1 MGEHQGLLAAF
12 LWYNT
17 GMRTIAEN
25 ANDFA
30 DLRTADGGNCIYVD
44 KTDYFHRLVTAGSKK
59 LFFIAR
65 PRRFGK
71 SLMITT
77 FKYIFQGRRELFKGL
92 KIDRA
97 DYDWKVHPVIH
108 IDFGCCAAAT
118 YAVFR
123 DALPNVMRIAL
134 EASGYTYDKG
144 LSPAMNFLNAVI
156 WHFNR
161 GTPCVVLID
170 EYDDP
175 VAKTLANP
183 AEAELVRN
191 ELAAIYGQI
200 KGKADMIRFLM
211 ITGVSK
217 FTKMSVFSALSNLTD
232 ISPLPEYAEMLGY
245 TEDDL
250 DEYFGE
256 HMAAHAKVM
265 DLTDGQ
271 YRAELKRWYNGYRFS
286 PDKPV
291 TVYNPVSTGLT
302 FAYPRNEFRGT
313 WTATGRPSML
323 MNFIRREGLLAIDY
337 EKGVTAREND
347 FDVTDIRNLRAVAM
361 LYQTGYLTI
370 KDYRDGRYLLGIP
383 DEEVRRD
390 LLLLVAAQSAERDE
404 TWVGQT
410 VDHLLDGEFDD
421 FFDGLRSLFAHL
433 PYGEKEERTH
443 EMNFERNLKI
453 LFWAFGYETVCEDRQ
468 TGGRADIVVKYSKA
482 IYVFELKRDGTAA
495 DALAQIREK
504 GYEKPYLADGRPVY
518 LIGLAFDS
526 KTRQLVDAAWEADRP
541 A

>member
-1 MGEHQGLLAAF
+1 
-12 LWYNT
+12 
-17 GMRTIAEN
+17 MRTIAEN

-30 DLRTADGGNCIYVD
+30 DLRTADGGNCVYVD
-44 KTDYFHRLVTAGSKK
+44 KTDYFHRLVTAGSKR

-77 FKYIFQGRRELFKGL
+77 FKYIFEGRRELFRGL
-92 KIDRA
+92 KIDRT

-108 IDFGCCAAAT
+108 LNFGNCAAAT
-118 YAVFR
+118 YADF
-123 DALPNVMRIAL
+123 ASLLPNVMRLAL
-134 EASGYTYDKG
+134 EDSGFAYDG
-144 LSPAMNFLNAVI
+144 NLPPAANFLNAIV
-156 WHFNR
+156 WHFKR

-175 VAKTLANP
+175 VARALANP
-183 AEAELVRN
+183 AEAEQVRDA
-191 ELAAIYGQI
+191 LASIYGQI
-200 KGKADMIRFLM
+200 KDKTHMIRFLM

-245 TEDDL
+245 TEEEL

-265 DLTDGQ
+265 GLSDEQ

-286 PDKPV
+286 PKKPV

-302 FAYPRNEFRGT
+302 FANPDDEFRGT

-323 MNFIRREGLLAIDY
+323 MNFIKREGLLAIDY
-337 EKGVTAREND
+337 ERGVTVRENA

-370 KDYRDGRYLLGIP
+370 KDYRGGRYLLGVP

-404 TWVGQT
+404 TWVGRT

-421 FFDGLRSLFAHL
+421 FFDGLKCLFAHL
-433 PYGEKEERTH
+433 PYGEKEGRAH

-468 TGGRADIVVKYSKA
+468 TGGRADLVAKCPEGIF
-482 IYVFELKRDGTAA
+482 VFELKRDGTAA
-495 DALAQIREK
+495 DALAQIREQ
-504 GYEKPYLADGRPVY
+504 GYATPYLADGRPVWA
-518 LIGLAFDS
+518 IGLAFDS
-526 KTRQLVDAAWEADRP
+526 STRQLVDAKEERLG
-541 A
+541 

>member
-1 MGEHQGLLAAF
+1 MK
-12 LWYNT
+12 
-17 GMRTIAEN
+17 TIAEN
-25 ANDFA
+25 ANDFV
-30 DLRTADGGNCIYVD
+30 DLRTADGGNCVYVD

-77 FKYIFQGRRELFKGL
+77 FKYIFEGRRELFKGL

-108 IDFGCCAAAT
+108 LNFGLCARGT
-118 YAVFR
+118 YVAFMREMPAVVKT
-123 DALPNVMRIAL
+123 AITN
-134 EASGYTYDKG
+134 SGYAYDT
-144 LSPAMNFLNAVI
+144 SEAPAVNFLNAI
-156 WHFNR
+156 EWHFTQ

-175 VAKTLANP
+175 VARALANP
-183 AEAELVRN
+183 DEAELIRD
-191 ELAAIYGQI
+191 ELAGFYGKI
-200 KGKADMIRFLM
+200 KDRTHMIRFLM

-245 TEDDL
+245 TEEEL

-256 HMAAHAKVM
+256 HMAAHAMVM
-265 DLTDGQ
+265 GLSDEA

-286 PDKPV
+286 PEKAV

-302 FAYPRNEFRGT
+302 FAYPRDEFRGT

-323 MNFIRREGLLAIDY
+323 MNFIKREGLLAIDY
-337 EKGVTAREND
+337 ERGVTAREND

-370 KDYRDGRYLLGIP
+370 KDYRGGRYLLGVP

-390 LLLLVAAQSAERDE
+390 LLLLVAAQSAEKDE
-404 TWVGQT
+404 TWVGRT
-410 VDHLLDGEFDD
+410 VDSLLDGDFEG

-433 PYGEKEERTH
+433 PYGEKEGRAH

-468 TGGRADIVVKYSKA
+468 TGGRADLVAKCPEG

-495 DALAQIREK
+495 DALGQIREK
-504 GYEKPYLADGRPVY
+504 GYAEPYRADGRPVY

-526 KTRQLVDAAWEADRP
+526 QTRQLVDAAWEP
-541 A
+541 STSL

>member
-1 MGEHQGLLAAF
+1 MK
-12 LWYNT
+12 
-17 GMRTIAEN
+17 TIAEN

-30 DLRTADGGNCIYVD
+30 DLRTTDRGNCVYVD
-44 KTDYFHRLVTAGSKK
+44 KTDYFHRLVTAPGKK

-77 FKYIFQGRRELFKGL
+77 FKYIFEGRRELFKGL

-108 IDFGCCAAAT
+108 LNFGLCARGT
-118 YAVFR
+118 YAAFMSEMPDIVKT
-123 DALPNVMRIAL
+123 AITK
-134 EASGYTYDKG
+134 SGYAYDEKKA
-144 LSPAMNFLNAVI
+144 PAVNFLNAI
-156 WHFNR
+156 EWHFAQ

-175 VAKTLANP
+175 VARSLANP
-183 AEAELVRN
+183 AEAELVRD
-191 ELAAIYGQI
+191 ELAGFYGKI
-200 KGKADMIRFLM
+200 KDRTHMLRFLM

-265 DLTDGQ
+265 GLSDEQ

-286 PDKPV
+286 PKKAV

-302 FAYPRNEFRGT
+302 FARPDDEFHGT

-323 MNFIRREGLLAIDY
+323 MNFIKREGLLAIDY
-337 EKGVTAREND
+337 ENGVTVRETD

-370 KDYRDGRYLLGIP
+370 KDYRCGRYLLGVP

-410 VDHLLDGEFDD
+410 VDHLLDGDFEG

-433 PYGEKEERTH
+433 PYGEREGRAH

-468 TGGRADIVVKYSKA
+468 TGGRADLVAKCPEG

-495 DALAQIREK
+495 EALAQIREK

-526 KTRQLVDAAWEADRP
+526 KTRQLADAAWERGTAL
-541 A
+541 

>member
-1 MGEHQGLLAAF
+1 MK
-12 LWYNT
+12 
-17 GMRTIAEN
+17 TIAKN

-30 DLRTADGGNCIYVD
+30 DLRTSDKGNCIYVD
-44 KTDYFHRLVTAGSKK
+44 KTDYFYRLVTAPGEKF
-59 LFFIAR
+59 FFIAR

-77 FKYIFQGRRELFKGL
+77 FKYIFEGRRDLFRGL
-92 KIDRA
+92 KIDRT

-108 IDFGCCAAAT
+108 IDFSRCSARTHAE
-118 YAVFR
+118 FLR
-123 DALPNVMRIAL
+123 DLPSVMRAAI
-134 EASGYTYDKG
+134 ENSGCSYDEK
-144 LSPAMNFLNAVI
+144 LSPSVNFMNAI
-156 WHFNR
+156 EWHFKR

-175 VAKTLANP
+175 VAQALADP
-183 AEAELVRN
+183 REAELVRST
-191 ELAAIYGQI
+191 LALIYGKV
-200 KGKADMIRFLM
+200 KGMTHMIRFLM
-211 ITGVSK
+211 MTGVSRFAK
-217 FTKMSVFSALSNLTD
+217 LSVFSVLSNLSD
-232 ISPLPEYAEMLGY
+232 ISTLPEYAEMLGY
-245 TEDDL
+245 TEEEL

-265 DLTDGQ
+265 GLSDGQ

-302 FAYPRNEFRGT
+302 FANPRNEFRGT

-337 EKGVTAREND
+337 ENGVTAREND

-370 KDYRDGRYLLGIP
+370 KDYADGRYLLGIP

-410 VDHLLDGEFDD
+410 VDHLLDGDFEG
-421 FFDGLRSLFAHL
+421 FFDGLGSLFAHL
-433 PYGEKEERTH
+433 PYGEKEGRAH

-468 TGGRADIVVKYSKA
+468 TGGRADIVVKYRKA

-526 KTRQLVDAAWEADRP
+526 KTRQLTDAAWERAGAR
-541 A
+541 

>member
-1 MGEHQGLLAAF
+1 MK
-12 LWYNT
+12 
-17 GMRTIAEN
+17 TIAEN

-30 DLRTADGGNCIYVD
+30 EIRTADKGNCIYVD
-44 KTDYFHRLVTAGSKK
+44 KTDYFHRLVTDGRRK

-77 FKYIFQGRRELFKGL
+77 FKYIFEGRRELFKGL

-108 IDFGCCAAAT
+108 IDFGSCAAAT
-118 YAVFR
+118 YAVFK
-123 DALPNVMRIAL
+123 DALPVVMRISL
-134 EASGYTYDKG
+134 EDSGYTYDKG
-144 LSPAMNFLNAVI
+144 LSPAMNFLNAIV
-156 WHFNR
+156 WHFKR

-175 VAKTLANP
+175 VARALANP
-183 AEAELVRN
+183 DEAELVRN
-191 ELAAIYGQI
+191 ELATIYGQI
-200 KGKADMIRFLM
+200 KDKTHMVRFLM

-245 TEDDL
+245 TEEDL

-256 HMAAHAKVM
+256 HMAVHAKVM
-265 DLTDGQ
+265 GLSDEQ

-286 PDKPV
+286 AKKAV

-302 FAYPRNEFRGT
+302 FANPDDEFHGT

-323 MNFIRREGLLAIDY
+323 MNFIKREGLLAIDY

-370 KDYRDGRYLLGIP
+370 KDYKGGRYLLGVP
-383 DEEVRRD
+383 DEEQQV
-390 LLLLVAAQSAERDE
+390 
-404 TWVGQT
+404 
-410 VDHLLDGEFDD
+410 
-421 FFDGLRSLFAHL
+421 
-433 PYGEKEERTH
+433 
-443 EMNFERNLKI
+443 
-453 LFWAFGYETVCEDRQ
+453 
-468 TGGRADIVVKYSKA
+468 
-482 IYVFELKRDGTAA
+482 
-495 DALAQIREK
+495 
-504 GYEKPYLADGRPVY
+504 
-518 LIGLAFDS
+518 
-526 KTRQLVDAAWEADRP
+526 AAWEHGDCR
-541 A
+541 

>member
-1 MGEHQGLLAAF
+1 
-12 LWYNT
+12 
-17 GMRTIAEN
+17 MRSIAEN

-30 DLRTADGGNCIYVD
+30 DLRTADGGNCVYVD
-44 KTDYFHRLVTAGSKK
+44 KTDFFHRLITAGSKK

-77 FKYIFQGRRELFKGL
+77 FKYIFEGRRELFKGL
-92 KIDRA
+92 KIDKT

-108 IDFGCCAAAT
+108 LNFGLCARGT
-118 YAVFR
+118 YAAF
-123 DALPNVMRIAL
+123 MREMPSIVKSAI
-134 EASGYTYDKG
+134 EKSGYAYDAG
-144 LSPAMNFLNAVI
+144 EAPAVNLLNAI
-156 WHFNR
+156 EWHFAQGN
-161 GTPCVVLID
+161 PCVVLVD

-175 VAKTLANP
+175 VARALANP
-183 AEAELVRN
+183 EEAEVIRD
-191 ELAAIYGQI
+191 ELAGFYGKI
-200 KGKADMIRFLM
+200 KDRTHMIRFLM

-245 TEDDL
+245 TEDEL
-250 DEYFGE
+250 DEYFGV

-265 DLTDGQ
+265 GLSNDQ

-302 FAYPRNEFRGT
+302 FSYLRDEFRGT
-313 WTATGRPSML
+313 WTQTGRPSML

-337 EKGVTAREND
+337 ENGVTAREND

-370 KDYRDGRYLLGIP
+370 KDYSNGRYLLGVP

-404 TWVGQT
+404 TWVGRT
-410 VDHLLDGEFDD
+410 VDHLLDCEFDD
-421 FFDGLRSLFAHL
+421 FFDGLKCLFAHL
-433 PYGEKEERTH
+433 PYGEKERRTH

-453 LFWAFGYETVCEDRQ
+453 LFWAFGYETICEDRQ
-468 TGGRADIVVKYSKA
+468 TGGRADLVVKCPEG
-482 IYVFELKRDGTAA
+482 IYVFELKRDGTAEE
-495 DALAQIREK
+495 ALAQIREK
-504 GYEKPYLADGRPVY
+504 GYAQPYLADGRPVY

-526 KTRQLVDAAWEADRP
+526 ATRQLSDAKAERLA
-541 A
+541 

>member
-1 MGEHQGLLAAF
+1 MK
-12 LWYNT
+12 
-17 GMRTIAEN
+17 TIAKN
-25 ANDFA
+25 ANDFESI
-30 DLRTADGGNCIYVD
+30 RTMDRGNCIYVD
-44 KTDYFHRLVTAGSKK
+44 KTDFFHRLVTAPGEN

-77 FKYIFQGRRELFKGL
+77 FKYIFEGRRELFKDL
-92 KIDRA
+92 KIDRT

-108 IDFGCCAAAT
+108 LDFGSCAAAT
-118 YAVFR
+118 YAEFAS
-123 DALPNVMRIAL
+123 ALPNVMKLAL
-134 EASGYTYDKG
+134 KGCGYAYDEK
-144 LSPAMNFLNAVI
+144 LPPAMNFLNAIV
-156 WHFNR
+156 WHFER

-175 VAKTLANP
+175 VAKALANP
-183 AEAELVRN
+183 AEAELVRSA
-191 ELAAIYGQI
+191 LAMIYGQI
-200 KGKADMIRFLM
+200 KSKTHMIRFLM

-232 ISPLPEYAEMLGY
+232 LTFSSDYAEMLGY
-245 TEDDL
+245 TEEEL
-250 DEYFGE
+250 DAYFGE

-265 DLTDGQ
+265 GLSDEA

-286 PDKPV
+286 PDNPV

-302 FAYPRNEFRGT
+302 FANPHDEFRGT

-323 MNFIRREGLLAIDY
+323 MNFIKREGLLAIDY
-337 EKGVTAREND
+337 EKGVAVREGA
-347 FDVTDIRNLRAVAM
+347 FDVSDIRNLPAVGM

-390 LLLLVAAQSAERDE
+390 LLLLVAAQSAEKDT
-404 TWVGQT
+404 TWVGRT

-421 FFDGLRSLFAHL
+421 FFDGLKSLFAHL
-433 PYGEKEERTH
+433 PYGEREGRAH

-468 TGGRADIVVKYSKA
+468 SGGRADIVVKCPEG
-482 IYVFELKRDGTAA
+482 IFVFELKRDESA
-495 DALAQIREK
+495 DAALAQIREK
-504 GYEKPYLADGRPVY
+504 DYAKPYLADGRPVWA
-518 LIGLAFDS
+518 IGLAFDS
-526 KTRQLVDAAWEADRP
+526 QTRQLVDAKEERLA
-541 A
+541 

>member
-1 MGEHQGLLAAF
+1 MK
-12 LWYNT
+12 
-17 GMRTIAEN
+17 TIAKN
-25 ANDFA
+25 ANDFESI
-30 DLRTADGGNCIYVD
+30 RTMDKGNCIYVD
-44 KTDYFHRLVTAGSKK
+44 KTDHFHRLVTAQGEN

-77 FKYIFQGRRELFKGL
+77 FKYIFEGRRELFKDL
-92 KIDRA
+92 KIDRT

-118 YAVFR
+118 YAVFK
-123 DALPNVMRIAL
+123 DALSEVMRISL
-134 EASGYTYDKG
+134 EDSGYTYDKG
-144 LSPAMNFLNAVI
+144 KSPAMNFLDAII

-175 VAKTLANP
+175 VARALANP
-183 AEAELVRN
+183 DEAELVRS
-191 ELAAIYGQI
+191 ELATIYGQI
-200 KGKADMIRFLM
+200 KSKTHMIRFLM

-232 ISPLPEYAEMLGY
+232 LTFSSDYAEMLGY
-245 TEDDL
+245 TEEEL

-265 DLTDGQ
+265 GLSDEA

-286 PDKPV
+286 PDNPV

-302 FAYPRNEFRGT
+302 FANPHDEFRGT

-323 MNFIRREGLLAIDY
+323 MNFIKREGLLAIDY
-337 EKGVTAREND
+337 ENGVTVGEGA
-347 FDVTDIRNLRAVAM
+347 FDVSDIRNLPAVGM

-370 KDYRDGRYLLGIP
+370 KDYESGDYTLGIP

-390 LLLLVAAQSAERDE
+390 LLQLVAAQAAERDE
-404 TWVGQT
+404 GWVGDT
-410 VDHLLDGEFDD
+410 VRHLRRCEFED
-421 FFDGLRSLFAHL
+421 FFAGLRSLFAHL
-433 PYGEKEERTH
+433 PYGSKEGRVH
-443 EMNFERNLKI
+443 EMSYERALKI
-453 LFWAFGYETVCEDRQ
+453 LFWSQGLETVCEDRQ
-468 TGGRADIVVKYSKA
+468 TGGRADIVVKYRKA
-482 IYVFELKRDGTAA
+482 IYVFELKRDESA
-495 DALAQIREK
+495 DAALAQIHEK
-504 GYEKPYLADGRPVY
+504 DYAKPYLADGRPVWA
-518 LIGLAFDS
+518 IGLAFDS
-526 KTRQLVDAAWEADRP
+526 KTRQLVDAKEERLA
-541 A
+541 

>member
-1 MGEHQGLLAAF
+1 
-12 LWYNT
+12 
-17 GMRTIAEN
+17 MRTIAEN
-25 ANDFA
+25 ANDFV

-77 FKYIFQGRRELFKGL
+77 FKYIFEGRRELFKGL
-92 KIDRA
+92 KIDKT

-108 IDFGCCAAAT
+108 LNFGNCAAAT
-118 YAVFR
+118 YADF
-123 DALPNVMRIAL
+123 ASLLPNVMKLSL
-134 EASGYTYDKG
+134 EDSGFAYDG
-144 LSPAMNFLNAVI
+144 NLPPAGNFLNAIV
-156 WHFNR
+156 WHFKR

-175 VAKTLANP
+175 VARALANP
-183 AEAELVRN
+183 DEAERVRSA
-191 ELAAIYGQI
+191 LAQIYGQI
-200 KGKADMIRFLM
+200 KDKTNMLRFLM

-245 TEDDL
+245 TEEDL

-265 DLTDGQ
+265 GLSDEA

-286 PDKPV
+286 PDKAV
-291 TVYNPVSTGLT
+291 TVYNPVSAGLT
-302 FAYPRNEFRGT
+302 FANPRDVFHGT

-323 MNFIRREGLLAIDY
+323 MNFIKREGLLAIDY
-337 EKGVTAREND
+337 ENGVKAREND
-347 FDVTDIRNLRAVAM
+347 FDVSDIRNLRAVAM

-370 KDYRDGRYLLGIP
+370 KDYADGRYLLGVP
-383 DEEVRRD
+383 DEEVRQD
-390 LLLLVAAQSAERDE
+390 LMLLVAAQSAEKDE
-404 TWVGQT
+404 TWVGRT
-410 VDHLLDGEFDD
+410 VDCLLDGEFED

-433 PYGEKEERTH
+433 PYGEKEGRAH

-468 TGGRADIVVKYSKA
+468 TGGRADLVAKCPEGIF
-482 IYVFELKRDGTAA
+482 VFELKRDGTAA

-504 GYEKPYLADGRPVY
+504 DYAKPYLADGRPVWA
-518 LIGLAFDS
+518 IGLAFDS
-526 KTRQLVDAAWEADRP
+526 KTRQLVDAGCERL
-541 A
+541 